1 MPLDLTSVHNLLV
14 PSGCGS
20 LPTEERTHG
29 TEFKRTRNCRGENNQ
44 GRRILQITLLS
55 LVLSLWVGPAR
66 GRLPHD
72 SQLSLNAS
80 GMIFA

>member
-1 MPLDLTSVHNLLV
+1 MPLDLTSVHN
-14 PSGCGS
+14 SS
-20 LPTEERTHG
+20 LRAVALCQLRSHG